1 VGWER
6 GVLGDIISV
15 NEELSRG
22 SRFTLGDCF

>member
-15 NEELSRG
+15 KQDLTRG
-22 SRFTLGDCF
+22 SRLALEGCY